1 MDGETAAPPR
11 AIWYGR
17 TPGRDTHSPE
27 VLRGD
32 VERMRALID
41 SLDTIW
47 RFTAGVLSW
56 HPDDTVTPEQ
66 GFRGC
71 RLCRAGGRSAG
82 DSLGSA

>member
-41 SLDTIW
+41 
-47 RFTAGVLSW
+47 FTGYDMAFYGRGSFLASRRHGDAGTGAAR
-56 HPDDTVTPEQ
+56 H
-66 GFRGC
+66 G
-71 RLCRAGGRSAG
+71 
-82 DSLGSA
+82 